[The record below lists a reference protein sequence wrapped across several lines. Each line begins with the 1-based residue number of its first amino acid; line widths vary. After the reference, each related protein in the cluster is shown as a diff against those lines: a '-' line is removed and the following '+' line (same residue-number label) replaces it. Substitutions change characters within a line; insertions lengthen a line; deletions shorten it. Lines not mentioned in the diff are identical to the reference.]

1 MAWRKAS
8 SDALWPQKGTRAP
21 VERQWDDDPQP
32 SAATSSMSKA
42 SRLVAGSG
50 T

>member
-8 SDALWPQKGTRAP
+8 SDALWPQKGTGAP
-21 VERQWDDDPQP
+21 VERQWDAEPQP
-32 SAATSSMSKA
+32 RAATSSMFRA
-42 SRLVAGSG
+42 SRFLAGSG